1 MWLRL
6 VLTDSVLQG
15 ISVFSVSSRQFKM
28 LTTGELDQSVGTM
41 NLLVTGSWKCVNSF
55 YPTVVDLKRSL
66 SSPGKRHSVITMSES
81 IVFPK
86 HTCFGNPVYYEIINY
101 PLYVNRCILSK
112 DLFLRIES
120 HFSNLLSTLAQ
131 CLRT

>member
-1 MWLRL
+1 
-6 VLTDSVLQG
+6 
-15 ISVFSVSSRQFKM
+15 M
-28 LTTGELDQSVGTM
+28 LTTGELDQSVGTV

-86 HTCFGNPVYYEIINY
+86 HTCFGNPVDYEIINY

-120 HFSNLLSTLAQ
+120 HFINLKYFSTVLESIRSGAEG
-131 CLRT
+131 LVLDPNSFKS